1 MHDDAPISTR
11 PSPWRLRSRELA
23 LLLLGLAV
31 GLGGQSLLP
40 QTGGPEAQ
48 AAAVAE
54 PVAGDARTDRQ
65 RAQRVAYAAPSSA
78 EPKAVPLPTKPA
90 PALNQQTHR
99 SPSFSRGQRLTQT
112 AFNSTVFVEAGGS
125 YGAGLVVS
133 TTGHVLTC
141 WHVVKDHAD
150 IDIVL
155 ADGQQYRARLVDHD
169 KRLDLA
175 VVVIEGALP
184 QLQPAP
190 LASVTSV
197 APTQEVYAVG
207 APHRMSFSLHRGIV
221 SFVGR
226 PFDGVLYL
234 QTDIA
239 TNGGNSGGPVLNE
252 RGEVIALSSFIL
264 RGTQGLAFAVP
275 VDYAMR
281 RFADY
286 FTDNRF
292 DEVSFN
298 EWLSSNGNSRRAV
311 VHR

>member
-1 MHDDAPISTR
+1 MHDDAPISTH

-31 GLGGQSLLP
+31 GLSGHSWFPRANGP
-40 QTGGPEAQ
+40 QAQ
-48 AAAVAE
+48 AAIAE
-54 PVAGDARTDRQ
+54 PVSGDARLGG
-65 RAQRVAYAAPSSA
+65 AQRVAYTAPSTTAPKAAP
-78 EPKAVPLPTKPA
+78 LPSTPA
-90 PALNQQTHR
+90 PALNHR
-99 SPSFSRGQRLTQT
+99 TPSDDRQPTSFSRGQRLTET
-112 AFNSTVFVEAGGS
+112 AFKSTVFVEAGGS
-125 YGAGLVVS
+125 YGAGLVIS
-133 TTGHVLTC
+133 TTGHILTC
-141 WHVVKDHAD
+141 WHVVKDHAEV
-150 IDIVL
+150 DIVL
-155 ADGQQYRARLVDHD
+155 ADGQQHRARLVDHD
-169 KRLDLA
+169 KHLDLA
-175 VVVIEGALP
+175 VVLIDNPVP
-184 QLQPAP
+184 QVQPAP

-197 APTQEVYAVG
+197 APTQEVFAVG

-252 RGEVIALSSFIL
+252 KGQVIALSSFIL

-275 VDYAMR
+275 VDYAKR
-281 RFADY
+281 RFGDY
-286 FTDNRF
+286 FTDSRF

-298 EWLSSNGNSRRAV
+298 EWLTTHSSRRAV